1 MAYHGLDV
9 YLNDHLAGGT
19 AGASLAQMAAD
30 EHRADEHG
38 AFFGEIASEIR
49 KDHETLEQIM
59 AALNSEE
66 SATKV
71 AAAEIG
77 SKIMAPKFKGTEDEL
92 NAFVTL
98 ETLSIGVEGKYCLW
112 TALKTVAGDLPALEE
127 FDIDELISRAQSQR
141 ELIEAKRLELAPLA
155 LAHTVAA

>member
-19 AGASLAQMAAD
+19 AGVNLAQMAAE
-30 EHRADEHG
+30 EHRSDEHG

-49 KDHETLEQIM
+49 KDHDTLERIM
-59 AALNSEE
+59 AAMNTEE

-77 SKIMAPKFKGTEDEL
+77 SKMMAPKFKGTEDEL

-98 ETLSIGVEGKYCLW
+98 ETLSIGVEGKHCLW
-112 TALKTVAGDLPALEE
+112 TALKTVADGYPALAE
-127 FDIDELISRAQSQR
+127 FDLDELISRAQSQR
-141 ELIEAKRLELAPLA
+141 DRLEAKRLELAPQA
-155 LAHTVAA
+155 LAHTVNA

>member
-19 AGASLAQMAAD
+19 AGLNLAQMAAE

-38 AFFGEIASEIR
+38 AFFGEIASEI
-49 KDHETLEQIM
+49 KQDHETLERVM
-59 AALNSEE
+59 TALATDQ

-71 AAAEIG
+71 ATAEIG
-77 SKIMAPKFKGTEDEL
+77 SKMMAPKFKGTEDQL

-98 ETLSIGVEGKYCLW
+98 ETLSIGIEGKYCLW
-112 TALKTVAGDLPALEE
+112 TALKTVQDDNPALAE

-141 ELIEAKRLELAPLA
+141 ERIEAKRLELAPQA
-155 LAHTVAA
+155 LAHTVNA